1 MPSLIGLALADGVK
15 QFIVLDLVHVGLGT
29 AIVPRFLASDDRITP
44 ALMGGQQD
52 LMVAVLIE
60 RRVMQL
66 LQWGLS
72 AALSLVLLAATL
84 LLVLL
89 VRRFMKVQALF
100 GGR

>member
-1 MPSLIGLALADGVK
+1 
-15 QFIVLDLVHVGLGT
+15 
-29 AIVPRFLASDDRITP
+29 
-44 ALMGGQQD
+44 
-52 LMVAVLIE
+52 LIE

-89 VRRFMKVQALF
+89 VRRFMKIQALF